1 MTEEEKRRI
10 ALEIFAQEQIRL
22 QNRASSILSTA
33 QTNMEASL
41 ARSAKRKAVFD
52 SLSQNGI
59 TWHDLKAAYDDA
71 FARGHEAMIDFKLA
85 YFYAGA
91 AIAVHEHFNTTP
103 EQCADFIRLLLDI
116 AEEYPEKESIVSA
129 ALNATGVDTL
139 PYDVAAS
146 STIAGRARM
155 PANAHPTRAD
165 EKAIARMKRTGIT
178 KADLEYEKSVG
189 YQAGWNS
196 GFGYSV
202 CYASLAL
209 ALKRTFGSSAEEIE
223 TVFNRVGELEY
234 EEISAADI
242 IERAKWEAGVDVSE
256 LTKAPNHD

>member
-1 MTEEEKRRI
+1 MTEEERRRI
-10 ALEIFAQEQIRL
+10 ALEIFAQEQIYL
-22 QNRASSILSTA
+22 QNRASTVLSTA

-91 AIAVHEHFNTTP
+91 AIAVHEYFNTSP
-103 EQCADFIRLLLDI
+103 EQCAVFIRLLLDI

-139 PYDVAAS
+139 PYDVEAS
-146 STIAGRARM
+146 NTIAGRARM
-155 PANAHPTRAD
+155 PANARATKAD

-189 YQAGWNS
+189 YQAGWNN

-209 ALKRTFGSSAEEIE
+209 ALFRSFNFSKEEIE
-223 TVFNRVGELEY
+223 AVFDRVSEQEY

-242 IERAKWEAGVDVSE
+242 IERAREEAGVDVSR
-256 LTKAPNHD
+256 LSSSPN